1 MHFHEEKKAPVVAGR
16 MLKPGESDGGIKL
29 RCTSQTF
36 TSPWL
41 QNLSQVLLLFP
52 ISGVNSSASV
62 QQLCEE
68 DNTQT
73 EKSVQYCFIF
83 MPYPERKI
91 SSIHCNTF
99 VILVGKNSRLR
110 ENADTSC
117 QRKLFT
123 VVPPFLSLGIFI
135 IIFSASQRDEQN
147 SCMDY
152 KADS

>member
-1 MHFHEEKKAPVVAGR
+1 MVAGR
-16 MLKPGESDGGIKL
+16 ILKPGESDSGIKL
-29 RCTSQTF
+29 RCKSQTF
-36 TSPWL
+36 TSPRL

-52 ISGVNSSASV
+52 INGVNSSANV

-83 MPYPERKI
+83 MPYPDRKI
-91 SSIHCNTF
+91 TSIHCNTF
-99 VILVGKNSRLR
+99 VILVGINAKLR

-123 VVPPFLSLGIFI
+123 MVPPFLSLGIFI

-147 SCMDY
+147 SCMEY
-152 KADS
+152 KADG

>member
-52 ISGVNSSASV
+52 INGVNSSASV

-83 MPYPERKI
+83 MPYPDRKI